1 MSNKLSKVLVVY
13 CAIVSDY
20 FQEREGRMRGGNF
33 DFFASIPGLRNLR
46 LKKRYP
52 ETPTSVGCNGKINF
66 ELAAV
71 HQFVLVK
78 SMVDRN
84 SPPWINKELRHLI
97 REKYTT

>member
-1 MSNKLSKVLVVY
+1 MY
-13 CAIVSDY
+13 WAIVSDY
-20 FQEREGRMRGGNF
+20 FQERQGRMRANNF

-46 LKKRYP
+46 LKKRSP
-52 ETPTSVGCNGKINF
+52 EIPTSVGCNGKINF

-84 SPPWINKELRHLI
+84 SPSASHS
-97 REKYTT
+97 